1 MTSQWLKSVK
11 RQSAPL
17 KKFSVRSKTNQDLFF
32 LKRPQ
37 LGLKRFRN
45 VNLIVLTHFELKIS
59 ERKYFLRFDEKTA
72 RFHLAYPCYACVATT
87 VELTRLSP
95 GSCLTYSLKFPPV
108 KLRKVSSRAD
118 FLIKSLFQV
127 QIGCLKWGSTTPSN
141 WTSPRI
147 LFVCP
152 DNYFVMT
159 F

>member
-87 VELTRLSP
+87 VELTRLSLARLLLNLFSKISP
-95 GSCLTYSLKFPPV
+95 RKIEKSLKPSRFFN
-108 KLRKVSSRAD
+108 KKFVSS
-118 FLIKSLFQV
+118 
-127 QIGCLKWGSTTPSN
+127 SN
-141 WTSPRI
+141 WLPQMRFYDA
-147 LFVCP
+147 LKLNQPKNLVCLSR
-152 DNYFVMT
+152 
-159 F
+159 